1 MPAIN
6 RKRSILLVVD
16 FQSRL
21 MPAIEDGASVIR
33 NAKRLL
39 DAAKLLDVQVLFTEQ
54 NAKGLGGTLPGLLS
68 GTGQIAH
75 KMTFDACRA
84 PDFLKMLPSGHDVV
98 VSGCEQAN
106 KPKVFRVPGGQA
118 PALLALLSFLRG
130 RLATRTRRPV
140 KIICCFEAGR
150 DASGYTGF

>member
-54 NAKGLGGTLPGLLS
+54 NAKGLGRTLPELLS

-75 KMTFDACRA
+75 KMTFDACCA
-84 PDFLKMLPSGHDVV
+84 PDFLKMLPSGHDGV
-98 VSGCEQAN
+98 VSGCETHVCVLQT
-106 KPKVFRVPGGQA
+106 V
-118 PALLALLSFLRG
+118 LASWKRDG
-130 RLATRTRRPV
+130 KCSSSATRSGRGVQKARRLR
-140 KIICCFEAGR
+140 FAAWSEAVSR
-150 DASGYTGF
+150 W

>member
-21 MPAIEDGASVIR
+21 MPAIEDGAAVIR

-39 DAAKLLDVQVLFTEQ
+39 DAAKLLDVQVLVTEQ
-54 NAKGLGGTLPGLLS
+54 NAKGLGRTLPELLS

-75 KMTFDACRA
+75 KMTLCMPR
-84 PDFLKMLPSGHDVV
+84 
-98 VSGCEQAN
+98 
-106 KPKVFRVPGGQA
+106 
-118 PALLALLSFLRG
+118 
-130 RLATRTRRPV
+130 
-140 KIICCFEAGR
+140 
-150 DASGYTGF
+150 TGFSEDATERA